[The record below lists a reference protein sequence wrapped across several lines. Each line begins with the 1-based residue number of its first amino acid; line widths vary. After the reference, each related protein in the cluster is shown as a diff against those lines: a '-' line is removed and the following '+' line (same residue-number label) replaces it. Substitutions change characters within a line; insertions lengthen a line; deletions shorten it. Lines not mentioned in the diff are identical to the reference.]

1 MADAE
6 TSGGGEERSWND
18 GITVEVAHGA
28 GDAGAATSG
37 EMARAGCGTSGDG
50 VPAAVAISSMGI
62 PGHSWASLGI
72 PGHSWAFLG
81 IPICAC
87 ELTRAPPK
95 DGEEDGAEAD
105 TEASITRSL
114 SLQEVPFWMPA
125 FVADCSSEE
134 GDSAVACVAGE

>member
-6 TSGGGEERSWND
+6 TSGGGEERSWSD
-18 GITVEVAHGA
+18 GVTVEVAHGA

-37 EMARAGCGTSGDG
+37 EMARAGYGTSGDG
-50 VPAAVAISSMGI
+50 VPAAVA
-62 PGHSWASLGI
+62 
-72 PGHSWAFLG
+72 
-81 IPICAC
+81 ICAC